1 VIKLSMHNADTMRID
16 AGPLDVSRLKV
27 VPGTRA
33 HPTADPPYWTVAA
46 TLYHGVVLR
55 NIFLDEME
63 YDEGVRAHMSKLRG
77 IEKLRMFR
85 KDHGIDPRLFPFQH
99 TGVWRLCVPGG
110 CVLADEVGTG
120 KTVQS
125 LMALST
131 IPSIVPEA
139 QPLPALVVTTRTMKR
154 RWAEEMETWGPGRG
168 VPYVIV
174 GTATQRKKQL
184 AAAADDPNA
193 VVVMNWESLR
203 LHTRLAGYPG
213 VSMTDNDTTEKELNR
228 IPFNTVI
235 LDEAHRMKDAHAK
248 QTRAAW
254 YMGKDATWRW
264 CLTGTPTGGDY
275 VDIWSLMRFI
285 SPEEAPARGPWLN
298 RYVVMIDGYNGH
310 AEPLFLRPE
319 TKPELFWWLDQ
330 YMLRRTIKELPEL
343 AREIPEVVTVPL
355 RIELT
360 KDQMAAYKSMK
371 KDMMARF
378 GESILIEPDPLVR
391 VGRLRYIASAMPVV
405 ENDQVL
411 SLTTPSNKV
420 EALLELLSDS
430 ENRPAVVFAE
440 SSKLIEL
447 AAKVA
452 AMKGYSTGKITGA
465 ESDGVRAATVAR
477 FQDEEL
483 DVIFCTSAGGEG
495 ITLTAGACMIFL
507 QTPRSLLMYTQMSG
521 RVPRI
526 GNKRPRI
533 MAYHLISEGTND
545 ETVYEVIVQ
554 KAYRADEIA
563 GDSRRIF
570 GSL

>member
-1 VIKLSMHNADTMRID
+1 MIRLSMHNADTMRID
-16 AGPLDVSRLKV
+16 AGPLDVARLKV

-33 HPTADPPYWTVAA
+33 HPQADPPYWTCPA

-55 NIFLDEME
+55 NIFLDEMN
-63 YDEGVRAHMSKLRG
+63 YGLDVRDRMNELRR
-77 IEKLRMFR
+77 IEKVRMDR
-85 KDHGIDPRLFPFQH
+85 TVHNYNPDLFPFQQV
-99 TGVWRLCVPGG
+99 GVHRLIVKGG
-110 CVLADEVGTG
+110 CGLGDEVGTG
-120 KTVQS
+120 KTVQT
-125 LMALST
+125 LQAL
-131 IPSIVPEA
+131 EFLDYHA
-139 QPLPALVVTTRTMKR
+139 QEPALPALVVTTRTMKR
-154 RWAEEMETWGPGRG
+154 KWADEMQKWGPTRG
-168 VPYVIV
+168 CPYVIV
-174 GTATQRKKQL
+174 GTAAQRKKQL
-184 AAAADDPNA
+184 AAAALDPKA
-193 VVVMNWESLR
+193 VVIINWEALR

-213 VSMTDNDTTEKELNR
+213 VSMTEADKAEKELNR

-254 YMGKDATWRW
+254 YMGERATWRW
-264 CLTGTPTGGDY
+264 VLTGTPTGGDY
-275 VDIWSLMRFI
+275 VDIWALMRFI
-285 SPEEAPARGPWLN
+285 CPEEAPARGPWLN

-330 YMLRRTIKELPEL
+330 YWLRRTVAELPEL
-343 AREIPEVVTVPL
+343 ASEIPKVVTVPL

-360 KDQMAAYKSMK
+360 KEQATAYKSMK
-371 KDMMARF
+371 KEMMARF

-405 ENDQVL
+405 EDDKVV
-411 SLTTPSNKV
+411 SLAAPSNKV
-420 EALLELLSDS
+420 DALLELLGDP

-440 SSKLIEL
+440 SSKLITL
-447 AAKVA
+447 AADICAK
-452 AMKGYSTGKITGA
+452 KGYKVGKITGA
-465 ESDGVRAATVAR
+465 ESDGVRAATVQR

-533 MAYHLISEGTND
+533 LAYHLISEGTND
-545 ETVYEVIVQ
+545 ETVYDVIVQ

-563 GDSRRIF
+563 GDSRRIY